1 MIQVEFSIPIR
12 SAMVIRVLT
21 ISNLFCFYFIW
32 GEMITE
38 AHFNLVTQLKKLVNS
53 ISQPLGLY
61 KVFKQT
67 KLLCPTKLKL
77 NLHLNLQHKNN
88 FALNYKVFPFLRVTG
103 SWQGHSGAL
112 LEVIWKPTITIVLL

>member
-38 AHFNLVTQLKKLVNS
+38 AHFNLVIQLKKLMNS

-61 KVFKQT
+61 KALSLQT
-67 KLLCPTKLKL
+67 KLLCPTKLKF
-77 NLHLNLQHKNN
+77 KPSPE
-88 FALNYKVFPFLRVTG
+88 FATQQQFCTEL
-103 SWQGHSGAL
+103 
-112 LEVIWKPTITIVLL
+112 

>member
-21 ISNLFCFYFIW
+21 IANLFCSYFIW

-53 ISQPLGLY
+53 ISQLVGVY
-61 KVFKQT
+61 KALSLQT
-67 KLLCPTKLKL
+67 KLLCPTKLQFKPSPEFATQKL
-77 NLHLNLQHKNN
+77 FCTEL
-88 FALNYKVFPFLRVTG
+88 
-103 SWQGHSGAL
+103 
-112 LEVIWKPTITIVLL
+112 

>member
-21 ISNLFCFYFIW
+21 IANLFCSYFIW

-53 ISQPLGLY
+53 ISQLVGVY
-61 KVFKQT
+61 KALSLQANQIALSDKTKVKPSPEFATQKQFCT
-67 KLLCPTKLKL
+67 EL
-77 NLHLNLQHKNN
+77 
-88 FALNYKVFPFLRVTG
+88 
-103 SWQGHSGAL
+103 
-112 LEVIWKPTITIVLL
+112 

>member
-53 ISQPLGLY
+53 ISQPVGLIVQSAQSSNQIALSDKT
-61 KVFKQT
+61 KV
-67 KLLCPTKLKL
+67 
-77 NLHLNLQHKNN
+77 
-88 FALNYKVFPFLRVTG
+88 
-103 SWQGHSGAL
+103 
-112 LEVIWKPTITIVLL
+112 